1 MAAGRASGSARAA
14 MALLVAVCA
23 LFLGPGPAIAA
34 KDEKL
39 ERHEKDRVNALK
51 KLQKRIEQEQRAL
64 GQVSREQDSAVELLR
79 TVEQRLADEEHALL
93 QAESGVRDA
102 ERALS
107 ALEKKQRRLGG
118 DLAELESGLADR
130 LVSLYKLREVGYF
143 RILFSSRDYQDL
155 ARRTRFLRRIVAADI
170 ALISD
175 YQSRFG
181 EVRREAEALDRERRR
196 LSKLRE
202 EASVRRTA
210 FDARREKKLALLDRL
225 GREKAVRIAAIKEL
239 ADAAGELEGA
249 FEALRALEPPPGAA
263 SGPRW
268 SEGLPGPEER
278 FSTLRGRI
286 PMPVAGRI
294 IKKFGLRADPTLGT
308 RIRSNG
314 ITVRAPYGEAVRAVS
329 AGRVLYAGWFRGYGR
344 ILITDHGEGYYTLS
358 AHASEL
364 LKQVGDRVA
373 KGEVVARVGD
383 SGSLEGPV
391 LYFEIRERGVA
402 VDPMDWIE
410 H

>member
-1 MAAGRASGSARAA
+1 MPAGRASGPARAA
-14 MALLVAVCA
+14 IALLIAACVFP
-23 LFLGPGPAIAA
+23 LGLGPAVAG
-34 KDEKL
+34 KGEQQ
-39 ERHEKDRVNALK
+39 ERSEKDRVNALK

-107 ALEKKQRRLGG
+107 ALEKKQRQLGG
-118 DLAELESGLADR
+118 DLAALESGLADR

-181 EVRREAEALDRERRR
+181 EARREAAVLDGERRR

-202 EASVRRTA
+202 EAALRQSA

-225 GREKAVRIAAIKEL
+225 GREKEARLAAIEAL
-239 ADAAGELEGA
+239 GEAAGELEGA
-249 FEALRALEPPPGAA
+249 FEAIRALEPPGDA
-263 SGPRW
+263 SGPQW
-268 SEGLPGPEER
+268 SGGLPGPKER
-278 FSTLRGRI
+278 FSALRGRI

-314 ITVRAPYGEAVRAVS
+314 ITVRAPYGETIRAVS

-364 LKQVGDRVA
+364 LKHVGDRVS
-373 KGEVVARVGD
+373 KGEAVARVGD
-383 SGSLEGPV
+383 SGSLNGPV
-391 LYFEIRERGVA
+391 LYFEIRVRGVP
-402 VDPMDWIE
+402 VDPMAWIE